1 MSSWSKVCLPRVSSE
16 HYTYFKILIDSQYDS
31 GLSEA
36 TQASG
41 APQLQQ
47 ATTPDLVKK
56 THIGTHYTR
65 AETQHTESLAG
76 FQPTIHAIERSLP
89 PPYMLYSDPY
99 IPGPTVAPSPT
110 ERYRLLICNARPA
123 RFSYMRRATE
133 KAAHFR
139 DL

>member
-1 MSSWSKVCLPRVSSE
+1 MPRAHHSCNRLPRQ
-16 HYTYFKILIDSQYDS
+16 TWLKN
-31 GLSEA
+31 
-36 TQASG
+36 
-41 APQLQQ
+41 
-47 ATTPDLVKK
+47 
-56 THIGTHYTR
+56 THRDALYAGRDT
-65 AETQHTESLAG
+65 TESLAG